1 MLKPIVQPLC
11 GGALNACRRLQA
23 QLLAWL
29 CDPNTQAAS
38 LTQANLPAPT
48 LIERDWL
55 WAFLQKA
62 DDRRPLL
69 ERAQVLVAMSA
80 AEKAAL
86 LAWGQTVTALAA
98 QFQPNPPA
106 WPVQEPNIAP
116 DAWRAFKELMEA
128 FYEKGLQA
136 GLPYTADG
144 TPVTQGGVT
153 YADFVQAFRDAHRLN
168 HDPNAREVCV
178 LCGGPL
184 GAAPEVDHWIA
195 KHAFPLLSVC
205 ADNLLPIC
213 GECNAT
219 SNKGRRPVHDH
230 GSFQDWF
237 HPYFRPGAGAIR
249 LGYRLQDFAV
259 TCAAVNPADAARVR
273 NLDGLLNLSRRW
285 TRELKAEYA
294 NQQGKLKRYEA
305 QRLSRGQAR
314 HTQAEVE
321 AFAASF
327 RDGLLESEP
336 NHEMHR
342 LLGDALLEQARLAA
356 WQTELGLL
364 T

>member
-1 MLKPIVQPLC
+1 MLKPIHPVACSP
-11 GGALNACRRLQA
+11 ALRACRGLQERL
-23 QLLAWL
+23 LTWL

-48 LIERDWL
+48 QIERDWL
-55 WAFLQKA
+55 WGFLQK
-62 DDRRPLL
+62 DVDRRPLI
-69 ERAQVLVAMSA
+69 ERAQVLANMVDAH
-80 AEKAAL
+80 KAAL
-86 LAWGQTVTALAA
+86 KAWGQAVTALAA

-106 WPVQEPNIAP
+106 WPVQAPNIP
-116 DAWRAFKELMEA
+116 PPAWRAFKELMEA
-128 FYEKGLQA
+128 FYEKGLKT
-136 GLPYTADG
+136 GLPYAPDG
-144 TPVTQGGVT
+144 SPVANGGFT
-153 YADFVQAFRDAHRLN
+153 YADFVRAFREVHRLN
-168 HDPNAREVCV
+168 PDPNAREVCV
-178 LCGGPL
+178 LCGGLL

-213 GECNAT
+213 GDCNAT
-219 SNKGRRPVHDH
+219 SNKGRKPVHDH
-230 GSFQDWF
+230 GRFQDWF

-249 LGYRLQDFAV
+249 LGYQLQDLAV
-259 TCAAVNPADAARVR
+259 TCAAVNPADAARVG

-294 NQQGKLKRYEA
+294 KQQGKLKRYEA

-336 NHEMHR
+336 NHEVHR
-342 LLGDALLEQARLAA
+342 LLGDALLEQARLVA
-356 WQTELGLL
+356 WQTELGLV